1 MASVSNSYIY
11 PQSSPYY
18 DTNIVDNKFLDVM
31 EYREIPQ
38 NPDDIYYEVPQV
50 YQYRPDLLAYDLY
63 GDSKLWWVFA
73 ARNPNK
79 LGPDPYFNLVAG
91 IGIYIPNQITL
102 QVVLGI

>member
-1 MASVSNSYIY
+1 MAGVSNTNIY

-18 DTNIVDNKFLDVM
+18 DTNIVENKFLDFL

-38 NPDDIYYEVPQV
+38 NPSDVYYQVPLV

-63 GDSKLWWVFA
+63 GDPALWWVFS

-91 IGIYIPNQITL
+91 IEIYVPNYTTL
-102 QVVLGI
+102 QLALGI